1 MPVMKPNIH
10 LVVALN
16 CNKVKM
22 SGVNKPKQ
30 TVKLHM
36 MGIYRYPTPNSR

>member
-1 MPVMKPNIH
+1 MNPNIH

-16 CNKVKM
+16 CSKMKM
-22 SGVNKPKQ
+22 SGINKLKQ

-36 MGIYRYPTPNSR
+36 MEIYLCPTPNSL